1 VPPLTTIQMS
11 QSEIATLAFHA
22 LLKETKR
29 ETPDPEGTEYV
40 LKTRLVLRS
49 STTFP
54 PKHSDPKVLARAT
67 KAKAPR
73 TRQK

>member
-1 VPPLTTIQMS
+1 MS
-11 QSEIATLAFHA
+11 QSELATLAFHA

-29 ETPDPEGTEYV
+29 DTPDPEGSEYV

-54 PKHSDPKVLARAT
+54 PAHSDPKALARIS
-67 KAKAPR
+67 KAKAPQAR
-73 TRQK
+73 RK